1 MGESDIATS
10 RIAPEAAADEYTTSA
25 RRLLGQAEA
34 EFAKGD
40 LERASENGYRAAF
53 QSVKAAA
60 TLRGTPFRNYRELR
74 YAAQD
79 LVDETGNRRITYL
92 FATAESLYIY
102 GVDGRS
108 SKSVK
113 IHIDAIR
120 EFVEILERLPPPKE
134 VSQSPPD
141 RRLLFIR
148 DRSDW
153 KE

>member
-1 MGESDIATS
+1 MTTSDIT
-10 RIAPEAAADEYTTSA
+10 PEAAAKEYETSA
-25 RRLLGQAEA
+25 RHLLGQAEA

-60 TLRGTPFRNYRELR
+60 TLRGTPVRNYRELR

-79 LVDETGNRRITYL
+79 LVEETGNWRLNVL

-102 GVDGRS
+102 GVDGRLS
-108 SKSVK
+108 RT
-113 IHIDAIR
+113 IRTHLDAMR

-134 VSQSPPD
+134 VSQPPPD
-141 RRLLFIR
+141 RRMLYIR

>member
-1 MGESDIATS
+1 MTTS
-10 RIAPEAAADEYTTSA
+10 HVTPKEAAADEYNASA

-60 TLRGTPFRNYRELR
+60 TLRGTPVRNYRELR

-79 LVDETGNRRITYL
+79 LMDETGDQRITYL
-92 FATAESLYIY
+92 FAIAESLYIY
-102 GVDGRS
+102 GVDGRLS
-108 SKSVK
+108 RT
-113 IHIDAIR
+113 IRTHLDAMR
-120 EFVEILERLPPPKE
+120 EFAEILERLPPPKE
-134 VSQSPPD
+134 VSKSPPD
-141 RRLLFIR
+141 RRTLFIR

>member
-1 MGESDIATS
+1 MTTS
-10 RIAPEAAADEYTTSA
+10 RIAPETAADEYNASA

-60 TLRGTPFRNYRELR
+60 TLRGTPIRNYRELR

-79 LVDETGNRRITYL
+79 LVEETGNRRLNVL

-113 IHIDAIR
+113 THIDAIR
-120 EFVEILERLPPPKE
+120 EFIEILERLPLPKE

-141 RRLLFIR
+141 RRLLYIR

>member
-1 MGESDIATS
+1 MTTSDIT
-10 RIAPEAAADEYTTSA
+10 PEAAAKEYETSA
-25 RRLLGQAEA
+25 RHLLGQAEA

-40 LERASENGYRAAF
+40 LAKASENGYRAAF
-53 QSVKAAA
+53 ESVKAAA

-92 FATAESLYIY
+92 FAIAESLYIY

-120 EFVEILERLPPPKE
+120 EFIEILERLPPPKE

-141 RRLLFIR
+141 RRMLYIR

>member
-1 MGESDIATS
+1 MTTS
-10 RIAPEAAADEYTTSA
+10 HVAPEESAAEEYNASA

-60 TLRGTPFRNYRELR
+60 TLRGTPVRNYRELR

-79 LVDETGNRRITYL
+79 LVEETGNWRINDL
-92 FATAESLYIY
+92 FATAENLYIY

-108 SKSVK
+108 SRT
-113 IHIDAIR
+113 IRTHLDAFR

-141 RRLLFIR
+141 RRLLYIR
-148 DRSDW
+148 DREDW

>member
-1 MGESDIATS
+1 MTTS
-10 RIAPEAAADEYTTSA
+10 RIAPEAAAEECKTTA

-60 TLRGTPFRNYRELR
+60 TLRGTPVRNYRELR

-79 LVDETGNRRITYL
+79 LVDETGNWRINDL
-92 FATAESLYIY
+92 FATAAENLYIY

-113 IHIDAIR
+113 IHIDDIR
-120 EFVEILERLPPPKE
+120 EFIEILERLPPPKE

-141 RRLLFIR
+141 RRTLFIR
-148 DRSDW
+148 DRDDW

>member
-1 MGESDIATS
+1 MTTS
-10 RIAPEAAADEYTTSA
+10 HVTPEEAAAKEYETSV
-25 RRLLGQAEA
+25 RHLLGQAEE

-40 LERASENGYRAAF
+40 LARACENGYRAAF

-79 LVDETGNRRITYL
+79 LVEETGNWRINDL
-92 FATAESLYIY
+92 FANAENLYIY

-120 EFVEILERLPPPKE
+120 EFMEIMERLPPPKE

-141 RRLLFIR
+141 RRTLFIR

-153 KE
+153 EG

>member
-1 MGESDIATS
+1 MTTS
-10 RIAPEAAADEYTTSA
+10 RIAQEAAAKEYETSA
-25 RRLLGQAEA
+25 RHLLGQAEA

-40 LERASENGYRAAF
+40 LDRASENGYRAAF

-79 LVDETGNRRITYL
+79 LVDETGNRRINDL
-92 FATAESLYIY
+92 FAIAESLYIY
-102 GVDGRS
+102 GADGWS
-108 SKSVK
+108 SGT
-113 IHIDAIR
+113 IRTHLDAIR
-120 EFVEILERLPPPKE
+120 EFAEILERLPPPKE

-141 RRLLFIR
+141 RRTLFIR
-148 DRSDW
+148 DREDW